1 MCINYNSA
9 TAVADRRPFLDDIPC
24 LQLSRPKFLII
35 PKHVALRIRLLRD
48 KTVDQS
54 DGFHRFAVVNR
65 TDKNLCLF
73 GELRE
78 DRLRIY
84 LVLRRIDGDGRFAFA
99 ATRCHNRKD
108 CPTDEDGAKSDAD
121 HWTLQN

>member
-35 PKHVALRIRLLRD
+35 PKHVALRVRFLRD

-54 DGFHRFAVVNR
+54 DGFHRFAVVQGS
-65 TDKNLCLF
+65 DAHPGLF
-73 GELRE
+73 CELRK
-78 DRLRIY
+78 DWFGIY
-84 LVLRRIDGDGRFAFA
+84 LVLRRIDDDDRFALA
-99 ATRCHNRKD
+99 ATRCHNCKD
-108 CPTDEDGAKSDAD
+108 CRTAEDGRWKMEDGAKS
-121 HWTLQN
+121 